1 MRRITKNI
9 LRKSAS
15 DEKGQSL
22 ILALVLLLVG
32 SLTIMPLMAYMETGL
47 KTDQMYRD
55 KAHEL
60 YAADSGI
67 EDAIWQIKYD
77 RLDVILDSPA
87 AYDTYDFSTT
97 WSYELDEQING
108 VTAIISVRNVW
119 IPKDVTPPTPSEG
132 RAIIE
137 SDKLIITGTAT
148 DESNYRILV
157 SFYPA
162 TGEENSLDIESVGI
176 WLPVGFSY
184 TTGSS
189 NLEQDPLDDFYAVPT
204 VSDHNGGAAIIW
216 DYSSAPVAYTDFSG
230 VSTLDTPMTT
240 EITFQYTA
248 DETGESPISIAWME
262 TDGVSDVPLSW
273 DIDTKIYKTVSVA
286 GDTEIEAYASR
297 CELRKMEAAIA
308 GDYRAIGNSLMQ
320 DNNWPYDKRDTLLTE
335 SATEISDIPND
346 PATDAADVIAA
357 LLYWSGWIN
366 SGFTTTIWSDSCA
379 NFDSWTNTNPNTV
392 WQISSGRFRGH
403 YTGSAADDRRRRP
416 EQLFCRQR
424 SGGVGPVRGGAW
436 SHQTAS
442 SSSFPATTV
451 PAGAPPL
458 TSFTTISAVQRNTI
472 ITWCRRST

>member
-1 MRRITKNI
+1 MRRIPKNI

-22 ILALVLLLVG
+22 ILVLVLLLVG

-47 KTDQMYRD
+47 KTNQVYRD
-55 KAHEL
+55 KADEF

-77 RLDVILDSPA
+77 RLDIMLDSPA
-87 AYDTYDFSTT
+87 AYDTYDFSTI
-97 WSYELDEQING
+97 WSYELDEQIND
-108 VTAIISVRNVW
+108 VPANISIQNVW
-119 IPKDVTPPTPSEG
+119 IPKDVTPPSPSEG
-132 RAIIE
+132 RDIIE
-137 SDKLIITGTAT
+137 SDKLIVAGTAN
-148 DESNYRILV
+148 DDSNYRILI
-157 SFYPA
+157 SFYPD
-162 TGEENSLDIESVGI
+162 TGEENSLAIESVGI

-184 TTGSS
+184 TTDSS

-204 VSDHNGGAAIIW
+204 VSDHNGGEAIVW
-216 DYSSAPVAYTDFSG
+216 DYSSAPGAFTDFPD
-230 VSTLDTPMTT
+230 VSTLNTPMTT

-248 DETGESPISIAWME
+248 DETGVRPITISWME

-320 DNNWPYDKRDTLLTE
+320 DNSWPYDKRDTLLTE
-335 SATEISDIPND
+335 STTEVSDIPND

-357 LLYWSGWIN
+357 FLYWSGWID

-403 YTGSAADDRRRRP
+403 YTGSDADVRYLQMTNAVDLSSYSAGSVVV
-416 EQLFCRQR
+416 EWDQCEGGTLESSDGLKFQL
-424 SGGVGPVRGGAW
+424 SGDNG
-436 SHQTAS
+436 
-442 SSSFPATTV
+442 
-451 PAGAPPL
+451 
-458 TSFTTISAVQRNTI
+458 TS
-472 ITWCRRST
+472 